1 MQPHLYSA
9 LLVVPEWTS
18 FAGSVAPHARLCLV
32 NGMHLRVT
40 GLACRRVGSPRVD
53 DRKLLFFGASAPC
66 PLLRAS
72 TACANDLPLS
82 FVTPGVTPFDAR
94 PRLAPSMREIV
105 GCVTLLLPA
114 DMLDAR
120 RTCRTRW
127 GLTFD
132 MRGGRQLAKPDVARP
147 LDGRVS
153 HQLVACTTDGCLDEL
168 LRARPLDA
176 LNRDAIAL
184 VFPHCSL
191 FQSGPYSPAV
201 WHRSTAHQTLL
212 REWHAPARDL
222 LACRRVDSPRVD
234 DRKLLFLGASAPCL
248 CFEPQQHMRT
258 ARRSWLATSARP
270 LLRDS

>member
-53 DRKLLFFGASAPC
+53 GRKLLFFGASAPC

-94 PRLAPSMREIV
+94 RRLAPSMREIV

-132 MRGGRQLAKPDVARP
+132 MRGGRQPAKPDVARP

-153 HQLVACTTDGCLDEL
+153 PQLVACTAENGRLAYGTHGCSVLAREAASI
-168 LRARPLDA
+168 ARPALLPHLHFDA
-176 LNRDAIAL
+176 LL
-184 VFPHCSL
+184 VISACPFFAGSVTPRTRFSL
-191 FQSGPYSPAV
+191 VNGV
-201 WHRSTAHQTLL
+201 
-212 REWHAPARDL
+212 HAPTGL
-222 LACRRVDSPRVD
+222 LSEA
-234 DRKLLFLGASAPCL
+234 
-248 CFEPQQHMRT
+248 
-258 ARRSWLATSARP
+258 
-270 LLRDS
+270 